1 MHEDYI
7 TAEDFYLLETRSVKE
22 ILKDRKDEQGQR
34 IARVKMYAQAIA
46 EGREIEYIP
55 CTQTLT
61 S

>member
-34 IARVKMYAQAIA
+34 RARVKMYAQDIA
-46 EGREIEYIP
+46 ENRKIKYIP
-55 CTQTLT
+55 ASQPLT
-61 S
+61 P